1 MQSSSRQLRY
11 GAIISYVA
19 IFVNILIGLV
29 YTPWMIKSIGKGD
42 YGLYTLAMSII
53 SIFIFDFGLSSAV
66 TKFVANHI
74 ASGTKSMIGKLL
86 GIVYK
91 LYICIDVFLLLI
103 LSLVYFI
110 IPIIYK
116 GLSPD
121 ELDKFKVV
129 FVIAAT
135 FSVISFPFIPFNG
148 ILSAFEKFIQLK
160 LCELVHKLITVALMS
175 WCLFKGWG
183 LYALVVINAV
193 SGIIVILFKWYII
206 STQTKIEID
215 WNYWDKPMLKAILGF
230 SGWVT
235 VIALC
240 QRMIFNLAPSVLG
253 SVSNASS
260 IAIFGIA
267 ATLEGYVYTF
277 ASAIGGLFLPRVSHL
292 VNNDDGKS
300 LNDLTIKVGRL
311 QIFIITFIILGFI
324 AVGRNFITLWVGDS
338 YHEVY
343 VCAILLMIPSFL
355 YLPMEVANTTVIVKN
370 KVKAQSK
377 VFLFMALVNLML
389 SVPLS
394 KYFGAQGMCIS
405 ILVAYLCRTLGM
417 NIVYKRE
424 LEIDLKIF
432 YQKTFLSLLLPISLL
447 FVLSLIFNFFKIFP
461 ENIYGFFLCALSYV
475 VVFALVFWTIG
486 FNRSEKELVFSLV
499 SPIYKKSR
507 KVNC

>member
-1 MQSSSRQLRY
+1 MHSSSRQLRY

-19 IFVNILIGLV
+19 ILLNILIGLV

-74 ASGTKSMIGKLL
+74 ANGTKTMIGKLL

-91 LYICIDVFLLLI
+91 LYICIDAFLLLI

-110 IPIIYK
+110 IPVIYK

-121 ELDKFKVV
+121 ELDKFKVI

-148 ILSAFEKFIQLK
+148 VLSAFEKFIQLK
-160 LCELVHKLITVALMS
+160 LCELAHKIITVVLMS

-183 LYALVVINAV
+183 LYALVIINAI
-193 SGIIVILFKWYII
+193 SGITVILLKWYII
-206 STQTKIEID
+206 ATQTSIKID
-215 WNYWDKPMLKAILGF
+215 WNYWDKSMLKAILGF

-253 SVSNASS
+253 SMSNASS

-277 ASAIGGLFLPRVSHL
+277 ASALGGLFLPRVSRL
-292 VNNDDGKS
+292 VSNGDETS
-300 LNDLTIKVGRL
+300 LNDLMIKVGRL
-311 QIFIITFIILGFI
+311 QIYIITFIILGFI
-324 AVGRNFITLWVGDS
+324 AVGRNFITLWIGDS
-338 YHEVY
+338 YFEVY
-343 VCAILLMIPSFL
+343 ICAIILMIPSFL
-355 YLPMEVANTTVIVKN
+355 YLPMEVANTTVIVKD

-377 VFLFMALVNLML
+377 VFLFMALVNLLL

-405 ILVAYLCRTLGM
+405 ILVAYLCRTIGM

-424 LEIDLKIF
+424 LNIDLVGF
-432 YQKTFLSLLLPISLL
+432 YRKTFLSLLLPICLL
-447 FVLSLIFNFFKIFP
+447 VVVSFTLNFVKIFP
-461 ENIYGFFLCALSYV
+461 ENIYGFCLSALSYV
-475 VVFALVFWTIG
+475 VIFTLVFWTMG
-486 FNRSEKELVFSLV
+486 LNGNEKELVFSLV
-499 SPIYKKSR
+499 SPIYKRNRKS
-507 KVNC
+507 